1 MIIVS
6 LSFGQLT
13 QYTSA
18 FDYKS
23 INTQTYI
30 PIVGWN
36 SEQKHLLTILKHS
49 FEMQQIIAHARDTS
63 FVWNGIK
70 GEKTT
75 YTKDSLILFFIRPAD
90 TITRPCIL
98 ITHGNNAEYRSSWH
112 DNLKFLVIDL
122 AMRGYS
128 VAYYENPSG
137 REATQIRLLKNNHAD
152 SLVNNSRIGLYNG
165 FQSAVAADIFIV
177 HNALR
182 LKIDTTKLFAG
193 GYSFGAYTSLAL
205 ATANDGQNFKDAIF
219 HASGGFNANAIYNDP
234 YTKNIQQVFA
244 IGGAL
249 PKDDTVNTLNSN
261 MGEFL
266 DESDANV
273 SLLFLHGI
281 TDHLISFNLTTIKE
295 ADSTKGNFLIEG
307 PSALI
312 NKINDK
318 HLPIVAKLIVNCKG
332 GHNFTTSVCGYSNP
346 YCMAQWHWLHLAEP
360 PDTLIFSSN
369 YFTNISTDSMLRYAA
384 YMLTQ
389 VSDMDFMIAD
399 FFQPTIYNTTSA
411 LSQPLYFVQPQDS
424 FKYTNA
430 NGHYMFKNTDCDG
443 KPFVITAIK
452 DENVVLK
459 DEVKIYPNP
468 ASVYITFEAKENM
481 EQISIYNMLGA
492 LIQQI
497 QPQNLQQQ
505 INIQDWVTGEYIV
518 VIQLKNRLVTM
529 KISLTH

>member
-1 MIIVS
+1 
-6 LSFGQLT
+6 
-13 QYTSA
+13 
-18 FDYKS
+18 
-23 INTQTYI
+23 
-30 PIVGWN
+30 
-36 SEQKHLLTILKHS
+36 
-49 FEMQQIIAHARDTS
+49 MQQIIAHTKDTS
-63 FVWNGIK
+63 FVWNGLK

-98 ITHGNNAEYRSSWH
+98 ITHGNDAEYRSSWH
-112 DNLKFLVIDL
+112 DKLKFSVIDF
-122 AMRGYS
+122 AMRGYC

-152 SLVNNSRIGLYNG
+152 SLMNNSRIGLYNG
-165 FQSAVAADIFIV
+165 FQSAVAADLFIV
-177 HNALR
+177 HNALE
-182 LKIDTTKLFAG
+182 LKVDTTKLFAG
-193 GYSFGAYTSLAL
+193 GYSFGAYSSLAL
-205 ATANDGQNFKDAIF
+205 ATANVGQNFKDAMFQI
-219 HASGGFNANAIYNDP
+219 SGDFNANAIYNYP
-234 YTKNIQQVFA
+234 YRKNIQQGFA

-281 TDHLISFNLTTIKE
+281 TDNLISLNLTTIKE
-295 ADSTKGNFLIEG
+295 VDSTKGNFLIEG
-307 PSALI
+307 PIALI

-318 HLPIVAKLIVNCKG
+318 HLPITAKLIVNCKG
-332 GHNFTTSVCGYSNP
+332 GHNFSTSVCGYSNP

-389 VSDMDFMIAD
+389 VSDIDFMIAD
-399 FFQPTIYNTTSA
+399 FFQPTINNTSST
-411 LSQPLYFVQPQDS
+411 LNQTLYYVQPQDS
-424 FKYTNA
+424 FKYANA
-430 NGHYMFKNTDCDG
+430 NGHYIFKNTDCDG
-443 KPFVITAIK
+443 KPFVITVIK
-452 DENVVLK
+452 DENVSIK

-468 ASVYITFEAKENM
+468 ASEYITFEAKENI
-481 EQISIYNMLGA
+481 ESIRIYNMLGA
-492 LIQQI
+492 LILQM
-497 QPQNLQQQ
+497 QPQHLQEQ
-505 INIQDWVTGEYIV
+505 INIQDWVTGEYIA

-529 KISLTH
+529 KVSLNH